1 MRALR
6 ASAVAA
12 LALLGIYFGLRFAG
26 AACSGAG
33 CDAYVWP
40 SLALPV
46 GVVVLVAV
54 TGWLAM
60 ASARRQGSSW
70 FVPLIVCTALGVFG
84 PMGAVAVFRDS
95 PDAVVA
101 VATAFLLVTPV
112 AALAYSFRKSP
123 SPHP

>member
-6 ASAVAA
+6 VSAIAA
-12 LALLGIYFGLRFAG
+12 LALLGIYFGLRA
-26 AACSGAG
+26 AATACSGAG

-46 GVVVLVAV
+46 GVVVMVAV

-70 FVPLIVCTALGVFG
+70 FVPLIGCTGLGVLG
-84 PMGAVAVFRDS
+84 PVAAVAVFRDR

-101 VATAFLLVTPV
+101 VATALFLVTPV

-123 SPHP
+123 SRHP